1 MRSRLLLVMVGVVAI
16 VLFVHDVP
24 LARHLERVERD
35 RLTTSLERDAFIL
48 AGRSE
53 EALEAGTTGADPV
66 IRAIVARFNAEEDV
80 RVAIV
85 NADLVGVLGSDAD
98 VPGEDYS
105 NRPEMQ
111 QALTGAPDTGERYSR
126 TLGEDLFFVAVPVLS
141 GEEVV
146 GVVRL
151 SAPERVV
158 ADRVSAKVRGL
169 GIVAGISLLIAVAVA
184 WLFARSVTRPLDE
197 LESATHRLATGD
209 LSARA
214 NDAEG
219 PPEVRGLAGSFNS
232 MALQLQRLMDQQRS
246 FAGDASHQLRTPLT
260 ALRLRLEQAAMT
272 VDAGDPAA
280 GPIEEALN
288 ETERLRRMIEG
299 LLMLS
304 RAENASLAVEMVDI
318 ADIARDRAE
327 YWQPLAEERDVTIV
341 VEAPPAAEAR
351 AVPGGVEQIVDNL
364 VDNALEVSP
373 ANSSVRIVVE
383 SVDGSV
389 TLHVIDEGPGL
400 TDEQRDRAFERF
412 WRADGAAS
420 GGSGLGLAIVQQL
433 AAAGEGSAAL
443 HPGPRGGLDAAV
455 TFRSP

>member
-1 MRSRLLLVMVGVVAI
+1 MRTRLLLVMVGVVAI

-24 LARHLERVERD
+24 LAQHLERVERD
-35 RLTTSLERDAFIL
+35 RLNTSLERDAFIL
-48 AGRSE
+48 AGRAE
-53 EALEAGTTGADPV
+53 EALEAGTTESDPT

-85 NADLVGVLGSDAD
+85 NADLVGVLGSDDA
-98 VPGEDYS
+98 VVGEDYS

-141 GEEVV
+141 GDDVV

-158 ADRVSAKVRGL
+158 ADRVSGKVRGL
-169 GIVAGISLLIAVAVA
+169 GIVAAISLLIAVAVA

-197 LESATHRLATGD
+197 LESATRRLAAGD
-209 LSARA
+209 LSTRA
-214 NDAEG
+214 SDTDG
-219 PPEVRGLAGSFNS
+219 PPEVRGLAESFNT
-232 MALQLQRLMDQQRS
+232 MAAQLQRLLDQQRS

-272 VDAGDPAA
+272 VADGDPAA
-280 GPIEEALN
+280 EPIEEALN

-304 RAENASLAVEMVDI
+304 RAEGAAVVVDTVDVAHVARER
-318 ADIARDRAE
+318 AD
-327 YWQPLAEERDVTIV
+327 YWRPLADERGVSID
-341 VEAPPAAEAR
+341 VEAPSSIDVL
-351 AVPGGVEQIVDNL
+351 AVAGGVEQIIDNL

-373 ANSSVRIVVE
+373 AGTAVRVV
-383 SVDGSV
+383 VVPADGAV
-389 TLHVIDEGPGL
+389 VLHVIDEGPGL
-400 TDEQRDRAFERF
+400 SEEQRERAFERF
-412 WRADGAAS
+412 WRADGAPL

-433 AAAGEGSAAL
+433 AVAGGGRAAL
-443 HPGPRGGLDAAV
+443 HAAPDGGLDASV